1 LNIVIAGAGKVGYF
15 LAQELMVD
23 NEVTIIDSK
32 DVAIQNIEE
41 TLDVL
46 CIHGD
51 VEDPY
56 TYRNIQ
62 KDIDLFVAVTD
73 TDEVNLLSCLII
85 DNIVNV
91 KEKIVRLKNNFFI
104 NDNIKKK
111 LGISTMITP
120 ALNVAENFNYLV
132 DFPHVNNVKIFD
144 YTKALLLSIRAH
156 EKFEP
161 VMISTFISKFD
172 NKIIIAGIER
182 GNKFSIPGEFDMI
195 LPNDLIYFL
204 TFPGV
209 VNEIRENICNKLDK
223 QAIKNCIIYG
233 ANQLG
238 IEISK
243 VLAKKGLNI
252 KLIDKNIENCQ
263 HANTILKNSVEVVKS
278 NYDLDAV
285 VENSTNDINVFIAAT
300 TDDEFNIIKCIEA
313 KQKGIEKVIGI
324 YNNKQYAI
332 LMRKLEIEVIR
343 GEKMNAYYT
352 ILEKINATSN
362 IIQKAFCGGD
372 GTVCLRRIFPDS
384 KLINTKPPISAKAND
399 KGRFYIIRDK
409 KFYLYIDIEKI
420 EEEDIIVAFMQK
432 KDTSLVANW
441 LKLQSSE

>member
-1 LNIVIAGAGKVGYF
+1 MNIVIAGAGKVGYF
-15 LAQELMVD
+15 LAKELMVD

-46 CIHGD
+46 CIQGD
-51 VEDPY
+51 VEDPF

-73 TDEVNLLSCLII
+73 TDEVNLLSSLII

-104 NDNIKKK
+104 NENIKKK

-132 DFPHVNNVKIFD
+132 DFPHVNNVKTFD
-144 YTKALLLSIRAH
+144 YTKVLLLSIRAH

-161 VMISTFISKFD
+161 VMISTFINKFD

-182 GNKFSIPGEFDMI
+182 GDKFTIPTEFDML
-195 LPNDLIYFL
+195 LPNDLIYFFA
-204 TFPGV
+204 FPSI
-209 VNEIRENICNKLDK
+209 VNSIRENICNKLDK
-223 QAIKNCIIYG
+223 QSIKNCLIYG

-243 VLAKKGLNI
+243 VLAKKGLHI
-252 KLIDKNIENCQ
+252 KLVDKSMENCQ
-263 HANTILKNSVEVVKS
+263 HANAILKNSVEVIKS
-278 NYDLDAV
+278 NYDLDTV
-285 VENSTNDINVFIAAT
+285 VENATSDINVFIAAT

-324 YNNKQYAI
+324 YNNKQYGL
-332 LMRKLEIEVIR
+332 LMRKLGIEVIR

-352 ILEKINATSN
+352 ILEKINSTEN
-362 IIQKAFCGGD
+362 MIQKAFCGGD
-372 GTVCLRRIFPDS
+372 GTACIRRIFPGS
-384 KLINTKPPISAKAND
+384 KLINTKPVISTKVHER
-399 KGRFYIIRDK
+399 GSFYIIRDHR
-409 KFYLYIDIEKI
+409 FRLYQDIDTIK
-420 EEEDIIVAFMQK
+420 EEDVIVAFMHK
-432 KDTSLVANW
+432 KDTILVSNW
-441 LKLQSSE
+441 LKLQNSE